1 MLALISTEE
10 LEELGQIMIKQLKNR
25 YNDLSYYKKFM
36 VGIDRNKMRIF
47 DVEESAQ
54 SGLSDTPSTSY
65 APKSRHEKS
74 TNDFVF

>member
-1 MLALISTEE
+1 
-10 LEELGQIMIKQLKNR
+10 
-25 YNDLSYYKKFM
+25 M

-54 SGLSDTPSTSY
+54 SGLSETPSYT
-65 APKSRHEKS
+65 PKSRNEKS